1 MATGRSRPA
10 APSSR
15 RRCTAAMPERRS
27 RRCWLPGPSRVRWTT
42 RRRPPDASPARRS
55 RSRDPRAVRGVQGSR
70 ATRLMVVAR
79 GRVLPRGLRLYLPV
93 WRDDAGCGKRTR
105 GNPSHALRSRHGGR
119 RRLEGVELSDL
130 RLGNQWRPDHQPLG
144 EPRTG
149 PSSRR
154 QPLRDAGCVFHHLR
168 RGRKVLLAVRS
179 LRHGAPDAALRRAR
193 GGGPARPEA
202 ENRLGHPD
210 EASADRHASA
220 RVAAGL
226 RHGRFVPRSASHRE
240 DFMTEQLFPA
250 GAVLVVGG
258 SGGVGQAVCLEFARA
273 GSDVALTYHS
283 KRDNAE
289 KVAEKIRALGR
300 KVSVHQLTI
309 GDAAQVDTVVAAAA
323 KEHGRLHT
331 VVVGAGTLAEQVL
344 ISEMSRKQWQ
354 TVIDQD
360 LNGFFNVVQATL
372 LRLREWGGGSYV
384 HLGSAGHLQWPPR
397 DVMSVAPKAAIEALI
412 TGIAK
417 EEGRYNIRA
426 NTVLLGVIEAGMF
439 LELTKQG
446 VFDAKWV
453 EEVQNNLAL
462 KRWGKPEEIG
472 YAAVFLASSRA
483 GYVTGLRIPVAGGFG
498 L

>member
-1 MATGRSRPA
+1 
-10 APSSR
+10 
-15 RRCTAAMPERRS
+15 
-27 RRCWLPGPSRVRWTT
+27 
-42 RRRPPDASPARRS
+42 
-55 RSRDPRAVRGVQGSR
+55 
-70 ATRLMVVAR
+70 
-79 GRVLPRGLRLYLPV
+79 
-93 WRDDAGCGKRTR
+93 
-105 GNPSHALRSRHGGR
+105 
-119 RRLEGVELSDL
+119 
-130 RLGNQWRPDHQPLG
+130 
-144 EPRTG
+144 
-149 PSSRR
+149 
-154 QPLRDAGCVFHHLR
+154 
-168 RGRKVLLAVRS
+168 
-179 LRHGAPDAALRRAR
+179 
-193 GGGPARPEA
+193 
-202 ENRLGHPD
+202 
-210 EASADRHASA
+210 
-220 RVAAGL
+220 
-226 RHGRFVPRSASHRE
+226 
-240 DFMTEQLFPA
+240 MTEQLFPA

-258 SGGVGQAVCLEFARA
+258 SGGVGQAVCMEFARA

-283 KRDNAE
+283 KHGNAE

-309 GDAAQVDTVVAAAA
+309 GDAAQVDAVVAAAA

-372 LRLREWGGGSYV
+372 PRLREWGGGSYV

-453 EEVQNNLAL
+453 EEVQRNLAL

>member
-1 MATGRSRPA
+1 MPYAHAEVEA
-10 APSSR
+10 AIRGLSE
-15 RRCTAAMPERRS
+15 AFKEAERRGSWSWLADEFYHEDCVYTCPYGGTMLVVANGREEIRRTHYGRDMEVGAAWKGWSFPIFDWGINGDRIIS
-27 RRCWLPGPSRVRWTT
+27 RWANRGPG
-42 RRRPPDASPARRS
+42 RRPDGSYYETQ
-55 RSRDPRAVRGVQGSR
+55 GVSFI
-70 ATRLMVVAR
+70 T
-79 GRVLPRGLRLYLPV
+79 Y
-93 WRDDAGCGKRTR
+93 
-105 GNPSHALRSRHGGR
+105 GGR
-119 RRLEGVELSDL
+119 
-130 RLGNQWRPDHQPLG
+130 
-144 EPRTG
+144 
-149 PSSRR
+149 
-154 QPLRDAGCVFHHLR
+154 
-168 RGRKVLLAVRS
+168 RKVLLAVRS
-179 LRHGAPDAALRRAR
+179 LRHGAPDATLRRAR

-202 ENRLGHPD
+202 EIRLGHPD
-210 EASADRHASA
+210 EASPDRHASA

-226 RHGRFVPRSASHRE
+226 RYGRFVPRSASHRE
-240 DFMTEQLFPA
+240 EFMTEQLFPA

-309 GDAAQVDTVVAAAA
+309 GDAAQVDAVVEAAA

-372 LRLREWGGGSYV
+372 PRLREWGGGSYV

-453 EEVQNNLAL
+453 EEVQKNLAL
-462 KRWGKPEEIG
+462 KRWGK
-472 YAAVFLASSRA
+472 
-483 GYVTGLRIPVAGGFG
+483 T
-498 L
+498 